1 MSVPYSPEYLGL
13 DINYSLLNR
22 LAERTGGKVLRP
34 EAVEDAA
41 QMLFTTPAQNIST
54 LQDYWPWFVVLALCL
69 FIGEIA
75 IRQLLLPSAWT
86 TPRQRREILPETV
99 PEYAYGELEAIVHH
113 RAEERRRR
121 TTVSRDGIVPVRLP
135 LTRPGIFIWPVC
147 GIGGGNPETFYVYL
161 LTPFRGVRYSAQC
174 LPHLEEIM
182 TPPYDVITRPNG
194 RRTWRAVPIT

>member
-34 EAVEDAA
+34 DAVEDAA

-99 PEYAYGELEAIVHH
+99 PSTPMESWKPLCITVPKNGVGV
-113 RAEERRRR
+113 RRCPEMP
-121 TTVSRDGIVPVRLP
+121 VPVRLP

-147 GIGGGNPETFYVYL
+147 GIGGEILRHSMSTL
-161 LTPFRGVRYSAQC
+161 LRSGSA
-174 LPHLEEIM
+174 L
-182 TPPYDVITRPNG
+182 
-194 RRTWRAVPIT
+194 

>member
-1 MSVPYSPEYLGL
+1 MQGNGEYLLSLVGKTDVQTVGPKTIGVSVPYSPEYLGL

-86 TPRQRREILPETV
+86 TPRQRRDILPETV
-99 PEYAYGELEAIVHH
+99 QAPMESWKPLCITVPKNGVGVRRCLEM
-113 RAEERRRR
+113 AEA
-121 TTVSRDGIVPVRLP
+121 PVRLP

-147 GIGGGNPETFYVYL
+147 GIGGGNPGHSAYCA
-161 LTPFRGVRYSAQC
+161 PRSGVRYSAQC
-174 LPHLEEIM
+174 LPHL
-182 TPPYDVITRPNG
+182 
-194 RRTWRAVPIT
+194 RRS